1 MPLEIV
7 ILAAGQGKRM
17 RSSLPKILHPLAG
30 RPLLS
35 HVLDTARALA
45 PRRIIVVHGNGA
57 EQVRTAF
64 ADAQV
69 EWALQAEQLGTGH
82 AVQQALPSISPDADV
97 LILYADVPLVRS
109 DTLKR
114 LLDAGRDG
122 LAVMTA
128 ELADP
133 TGYGRIV
140 RQASGNVARIV
151 EQRDASASELALREV
166 NAGFMAMSARR
177 LAGWLGKLTNRNA
190 QREYYLTDVVSLA
203 VGEGVPVRAVK
214 VDDAWEVA
222 GVNSKRELAALER
235 QYQAKEADRL
245 LGEAVTLADP
255 ARIDVRGELTCG
267 ADVAIDVN
275 CVFEGKVTLADGVRI
290 GPNCLL
296 RNVRIGAGTQILAF
310 SHLEDSEIGARC
322 RLGPYARLRPGNSL
336 DDEVHVGN
344 FVELKASRIG
354 KGSKANHLSY
364 IGDSEVGAAVN
375 VGAGT
380 ITCNYDGAAK
390 HRTIIE
396 DECFIGSDTTLV
408 APVRVARGS
417 YIGAGSTINKDTPAG
432 QLTLSRARQVS
443 LPGWKP
449 PTKTRS
455 PIFSTIE
462 RFISV
467 STSRWIR
474 RGHCRT

>member
-7 ILAAGQGKRM
+7 VLAAGQGKRM
-17 RSSLPKILHPLAG
+17 RSQVPKILHRLAG
-30 RPLLS
+30 QPLLA
-35 HVLDTARALA
+35 HVLAAARALE
-45 PRRIIVVHGNGA
+45 PRKIVIVHGNGA
-57 EQVRTAF
+57 DQVRAAF
-64 ADAQV
+64 ADTRV

-82 AVQQALPSISPDADV
+82 AVQQALPSISPDAEV
-97 LILYADVPLVRS
+97 LILYADVPLVRPA
-109 DTLKR
+109 TLKR

-128 ELADP
+128 EVADP

-140 RQASGNVARIV
+140 RQASGDVARIV
-151 EQRDASASELALREV
+151 EQRDASSEELGLREI

-177 LAGWLGKLTNRNA
+177 LSGWLGKLTNRNA
-190 QREYYLTDVVSLA
+190 QKEYYLTDVVALA
-203 VGEGVPVRAVK
+203 VAEGLPVRAVK
-214 VDDAWEVA
+214 VEDEWEVA
-222 GVNSKRELAALER
+222 GVNSKRELAAIER
-235 QYQAKEADRL
+235 RYQSVQAQRL
-245 LGEAVTLADP
+245 LDEAVTLADP
-255 ARIDVRGELTCG
+255 ARIDVRGELSCG
-267 ADVAIDVN
+267 TDVAIDVN
-275 CVFEGKVTLADGVRI
+275 CVFEGSVMLAEGVRI

-296 RNVRIGAGTQILAF
+296 RNVRIGAGTEVLAF

-322 RLGPYARLRPGNSL
+322 RLGPYARLRPGNTL
-336 DDEVHVGN
+336 ADEVHVGN

-364 IGDSEVGAAVN
+364 IGDSEVGSAVN

-443 LPGWKP
+443 LPAWKP
-449 PTKTRS
+449 PKKKK
-455 PIFSTIE
+455 
-462 RFISV
+462 
-467 STSRWIR
+467 
-474 RGHCRT
+474 G